1 MLKKMKLINAF
12 SAALLM
18 AVILVVAGNAPAQ
31 TRNDIK
37 RAKEL
42 ADSADKAF
50 RQKEYRQA
58 ADLYGQAIVIVP
70 TNPYCHFW
78 KGYAHYYLK
87 EFDQA
92 ERSFVL
98 ALNQG
103 FKPVEIYKVRWYIY
117 YEQRNYDAAAADLL
131 KALQLEPKNVVL
143 LKGLGEIYLQQNTN
157 AAALD
162 TFQRALLITP
172 KDGDIYYNIARA
184 HAALGDWSK
193 QAASA
198 EEALKKGTQMV
209 GEAYYLLG
217 DAQDKQKNFT
227 GAIDSYQKA
236 ISANPS
242 LYQAHRNLANIY
254 QRQNK
259 LSNAIDVLK
268 KAIVLFPSDG
278 NLYTDISWFYS
289 LNDRPADAVQ
299 AALAATKFLPDQY
312 MGYTNLCRAYNE
324 TKQYKEAMTACN
336 NALRLKPGDGETFF
350 YLGRASDL
358 TGRASDATGYYR
370 KAVTGL
376 IDFTKENP
384 DYADGFYLLG
394 NAYFADNQ
402 RDRAVEAYTKCL
414 QLSPN
419 FVKARYN
426 LGIILVLKK
435 DKVGAMT
442 QYSFLL
448 AQDVALAGKLKTEID
463 KL

>member
-1 MLKKMKLINAF
+1 MMILAIFLI
-12 SAALLM
+12 SAG
-18 AVILVVAGNAPAQ
+18 VAPAQ
-31 TRNDIK
+31 SRGDIK

-58 ADLYGQAIVIVP
+58 TELYGQAIVIVP

-78 KGYAHYYLK
+78 KGYAHYYLQ
-87 EFDQA
+87 EYDAA

-103 FKPVEIYKVRWYIY
+103 FKPVEVYRVRWYLY
-117 YEQRNYDAAAADLL
+117 YSQKRYDEAVNDLN
-131 KALQLEPKNVVL
+131 KALEIEPKNINL
-143 LKGLGEIYLQQNTN
+143 LKGLGDSQTARGAHQE
-157 AAALD
+157 ALD
-162 TFQRALLITP
+162 AYQRALLIAP
-172 KDGDIYYNIARA
+172 KDADLYYSIAY
-184 HAALGDWSK
+184 LNSQTGNLKGQEQS
-193 QAASA
+193 AS
-198 EEALKKGTQMV
+198 EAVKRGTQYM
-209 GEAYYLLG
+209 GESYYLIA
-217 DAQDKQKNFT
+217 DAMERQKNLV
-227 GAIDSYQKA
+227 GAVDAYQKA
-236 ISANPS
+236 ISAKPS

-268 KAIVLFPSDG
+268 KAILLFPNDG
-278 NLYTDISWFYS
+278 GIYTDISWFYS

-324 TKQYKEAMTACN
+324 TKQYAEAIKACN
-336 NALRLKPGDGETFF
+336 SALRLRPQDGETYF
-350 YLGRASDL
+350 YLGRANDL
-358 TGRASDATGYYR
+358 LGRASEATGYYR

-376 IDFTKENP
+376 IEFTKDNP

-394 NAYFADNQ
+394 NAYFADSQ
-402 RDRAVEAYTKCL
+402 RDRAVEAYTRCL
-414 QLSPN
+414 ELSPN

-426 LGIILVLKK
+426 LGIILVLKR

-448 AQDVALAGKLKTEID
+448 AQDVALAGKLKAEID